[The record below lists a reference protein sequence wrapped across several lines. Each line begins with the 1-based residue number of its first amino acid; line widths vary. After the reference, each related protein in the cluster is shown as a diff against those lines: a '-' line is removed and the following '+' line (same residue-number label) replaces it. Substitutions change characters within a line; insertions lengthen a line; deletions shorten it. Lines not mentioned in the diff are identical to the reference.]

1 MPANLPYM
9 RFGQSLR
16 IVCLALAVIAAGV
29 LASSQVRA
37 QAASDAIAGQAIILS
52 RIEGA
57 IAARDYDAARAAL
70 TTGRFDGEEN
80 AFRAAFLLAIV
91 QARTGELADAERRLR
106 EILAQRPAFDRVRL
120 ELASVLAAQGRREA
134 ASFQLRKLADAA
146 NDGATRDQLETLIDR
161 INPRGG
167 WSATAFMTLAP
178 STNINN
184 GTQNTTIDIN
194 GLPFAIT
201 PGGLAESGIGL
212 TTGVAASY
220 THPLSESLSA
230 FAAGSFAFTDYGRSA
245 YDKPAIETRAGL
257 SWRGISYLMS
267 AELIADRVWIGGLPN
282 SHGLGGRLSARWNF
296 APHWLISGETTWITR
311 FADLPGGA
319 NARTWRTSA
328 TLRFSPDAT
337 QAWWVGGEVE
347 TETVEGRRFASY
359 VETSGRV
366 GHSRDLAYG
375 ITVSAEAEFGVRQYR
390 DIFPLM
396 REARADGFGELR
408 LTALKR
414 DFQLFGLTPRVG
426 VSYFVQ
432 KSNVA
437 LHDYDRWS
445 GDVTFTKEF

>member
-1 MPANLPYM
+1 MPATLPYP
-9 RFGQSLR
+9 RIGRSVRTFG
-16 IVCLALAVIAAGV
+16 IALAVIAAGV
-29 LASSQVRA
+29 SAALPARA
-37 QAASDAIAGQAIILS
+37 QPTASDVLTEQTVMLA

-57 IAARDYDAARAAL
+57 IAARDYETARGAL
-70 TTGRFDGEEN
+70 SSNRFDGEDN

-146 NDGATRDQLETLIDR
+146 GDSATRDQLESLIDR

-167 WSATAFMTLAP
+167 WSATAFVTLAP

-194 GLPFAIT
+194 GIPFAIT
-201 PGGLAESGIGL
+201 GGLAESGIGL

-230 FAAGSFAFTDYGRSA
+230 FVAGSLAFTDYGRSA

-296 APHWLISGETTWITR
+296 APHWLVSGETTWITR
-311 FADLPGGA
+311 FADLPGAA

-337 QAWWVGGEVE
+337 QAWWIGGEVE
-347 TETVEGRRFASY
+347 TETVEARRFASY
-359 VETSGRV
+359 IETSGRV

-375 ITVSAEAEFGVRQYR
+375 ITVSAEVELGVRRYR

-396 REARADGFGELR
+396 REAREDSFGEFR
-408 LTALKR
+408 VTALKR

-426 VSYFVQ
+426 VSYFAQ
-432 KSNVA
+432 QSNVA